1 MNGCSQV
8 IEETAQRLQQ
18 IGAITTARNRLA
30 WLRCHAIGE
39 AFGALP
45 PDLLRPAKKELA
57 NLARITV
64 RTIEYDLKVY
74 EIAHDLP
81 EEVWELIAY
90 CTARDLATTYPRD
103 KARAL
108 LLAVHDGDKSLMQA
122 RVDALKEQ
130 LKADKE
136 EGKQTTTADA
146 ILGALGP
153 LAKIP
158 LEQLSEADRQQIQ
171 AAIAQVLGEVEGE

>member
-1 MNGCSQV
+1 MNTCSQL
-8 IEETAQRLQQ
+8 IAQTAERLQQ

-45 PDLLRPAKKELA
+45 ADLHKQAKKELSKA
-57 NLARITV
+57 VRITT
-64 RTIEYDLKVY
+64 RTIDYDLQVY

-90 CTARDLATTYPRD
+90 CTARDLATTYPKE

-108 LLAVHDGDKSLMQA
+108 LLAVHDEDKSLMQA

-130 LKADKE
+130 LKADKD
-136 EGKQTTTADA
+136 EGKQTTTAEA
-146 ILGALGP
+146 LIGALGP
-153 LAKIP
+153 LARVP
-158 LEQLSEADRQQIQ
+158 LEQLSEADRRQIK
-171 AAIAQVLGEVEGE
+171 AAITHVLGEGEN

>member
-1 MNGCSQV
+1 MNDCSQL
-8 IEETAQRLQQ
+8 IEATAERLQQ

-45 PDLLRPAKKELA
+45 PDLHKQAKKELA
-57 NLARITV
+57 QAVRITT
-64 RTIEYDLKVY
+64 RTIEYDLQVY

-90 CTARDLATTYPRD
+90 CTARDLATTYEKE

-108 LLAVHDGDKSLMQA
+108 LLSVHDEDQSLMQA
-122 RVDALKEQ
+122 RVQALKEQ
-130 LKADKE
+130 LKADKD
-136 EGKQTTTADA
+136 EGKQTTTAEA
-146 ILGALGP
+146 LLGALGP
-153 LAKIP
+153 LAKVP
-158 LEQLSEADRQQIQ
+158 VEQLSEADRRQILG
-171 AAIAQVLGEVEGE
+171 AIRAVLGEGESK